1 MSELFQ
7 RISSFQNLWL
17 AARRAAR
24 GKRRRPDVAAFL
36 LDLEPQLLALEAELR
51 AGEWRPGGYRTFR
64 ITEPKERLICAAP
77 FRDRVVHQAVVQIL
91 EPRFERGFIH
101 DSYACR
107 KGKGTHA
114 ALRRVAAWARTW
126 PWFLKVDVE
135 KFFPSVDQTILL
147 DLVGRRVRCPRTLDL
162 LARILASWQSD
173 EPPVRWFPGDDL
185 LEPCRRCRGLPIG
198 NLTSQFL
205 ANVYLDPVDHLVK
218 DRLRIRGY
226 ARYCD
231 DLVVLGPSA
240 AALRPVRDV
249 ISAAL
254 ARLRLIPHPRK
265 TRIQPVAQ
273 GIPWVGFTVRTREL
287 RLREDSLRRARRRFR
302 CFTRRLAG
310 GRTDSAKTAASV
322 QAWRA
327 HAAHAGAEAL
337 LDDLLPSVLPAQLPV

>member
-1 MSELFQ
+1 MSRLYE
-7 RISSFQNLWL
+7 RIHSFQNLWL

-24 GKRRRPDVAAFL
+24 GKRSRPDVAAFL
-36 LDLEPQLLALEAELR
+36 LDLEPELLALEEELR
-51 AGEWRPGGYRTFR
+51 SGAWQPGGYRTFR

-77 FRDRVVHQAVVQIL
+77 FRDRVVHQAVVQVL
-91 EPRFERGFIH
+91 EPRFERGFVH

-135 KFFPSVDQTILL
+135 KFFPSVDHAVLL
-147 DLVGRRVRCPRTLDL
+147 GLVARRVRCPRTLDL
-162 LARILASWQSD
+162 LARILASWESD
-173 EPPVRWFPGDDL
+173 EAPPRWFPGDDL
-185 LEPCRRCRGLPIG
+185 LAPCRRARGLPIG

-205 ANVYLDPVDHLVK
+205 ANVCLDPVDHLVK
-218 DRLRIRGY
+218 DRLRVRAY

-240 AALRPVRDV
+240 AALRPVRAA
-249 ISAAL
+249 ISEVL
-254 ARLRLIPHPRK
+254 ARLRLTPHPRK
-265 TRIQPVAQ
+265 TRIQPVEQ
-273 GIPWVGFTVRTREL
+273 GIPWVGFTVRPREL

-302 CFTRRLAG
+302 CFARRLAT
-310 GRTDSAKTAASV
+310 GRADAARIAASV

-327 HAAHAGAEAL
+327 HAAHAGAAGL
-337 LDDLLPSVLPAQLPV
+337 LDGFLPQGA